1 MSFQAKRELLG
12 QVAPRYRE
20 ASGVQKHHI
29 LDEFVA
35 ATGYARKYAIRV
47 LGQPV
52 IPASGPLT
60 RPREPRYGPA
70 VVAALEV
77 AWAAANFV
85 CAKRLVPFL
94 PDLVAS
100 LESHGHLA
108 LPADVRAQLL
118 ALSPAT
124 ADRILRRARAAD
136 RPHGIG
142 TTKAGTLLKH
152 RVPIRTFAEWDNV
165 RPGFMEADLVA
176 HCGTS
181 AEGAYLY
188 TLTLTDVATG
198 WTECLALPYR
208 SPEAVIQALDHARR
222 LLPFPLRGL
231 DTDNGGEFLNNHLL
245 AYCAREAITFTRG
258 RAYRKN
264 DQCYVE
270 QKNGSVVRQL
280 VGYDR
285 FAGER
290 AYRQLAELYRAVR
303 LYVNFFQ
310 PSLKL
315 QLKRREGSHVY
326 RRYDAAQ
333 TPLQRLLAT
342 EVLDDAFRARLHTL
356 YDALDPVR
364 LLRQLQTLQDAL
376 WRQAVVNGPL
386 PLPVEPT
393 EQFNAGACGLAPD
406 GGAESDAL
414 SGLTRT
420 NHKHAYRRAAKARG
434 PRTYRTREDP
444 FAGEWDEI
452 HAWLAV
458 EPERTATS
466 IFLALQRRDPARH
479 PDGQLRT
486 LQRRI
491 GEWRAKAILEFD
503 DGWLDEDTSLGQ
515 REPGTLRLRSDSTIV
530 AAAG

>member
-20 ASGVQKHHI
+20 ASGTQKHHI

-35 ATGYARKYAIRV
+35 TTGYARKYAIRV
-47 LGQPV
+47 LGQPAV
-52 IPASGPLT
+52 PAAGPIA

-77 AWAAANFV
+77 AWTAANFI

-94 PDLVAS
+94 PELVAS
-100 LESHGHLA
+100 LERHGHLA
-108 LPADVRAQLL
+108 LPDDVRAQLL
-118 ALSPAT
+118 TLSPAT
-124 ADRILRRARAAD
+124 ADRILRRVRAAD
-136 RPHGIG
+136 RPRGIG

-152 RVPIRTFAEWDNV
+152 RVPIRTFAEWDDV

-208 SPEAVIQALDHARR
+208 SPEAVTQALDHARR

-270 QKNGSVVRQL
+270 QKNGSVVRHL

-285 FAGER
+285 FTGER

-303 LYVNFFQ
+303 LYVNVFQ

-326 RRYDAAQ
+326 RRYDAAR
-333 TPLQRLLAT
+333 TPLQRLLAAG
-342 EVLDDAFRARLHTL
+342 VLDDASRVRLHAL
-356 YDALDPVR
+356 SEALDPVR
-364 LLRQLQTLQDAL
+364 LLRQLQTLQEAL
-376 WRQAVVNGPL
+376 WRHAVVTMPL
-386 PLPVEPT
+386 PTGPT
-393 EQFNAGACGLAPD
+393 ERFSAGVCGLAP
-406 GGAESDAL
+406 GTGAEGDVL
-414 SGLTRT
+414 SQLTRAS
-420 NHKHAYRRAAKARG
+420 HARTYRRTGKVAG
-434 PRTYRTREDP
+434 PRTYRTRADP

-452 HAWLAV
+452 QGWLAV
-458 EPERTATS
+458 APERTAKS
-466 IFLALQRRDPARH
+466 IFLELQRRDPAHH

-491 GEWRAKAILEFD
+491 GEWRAKAILEFA
-503 DGWLDEDTSLGQ
+503 DGWLDEDTPLGQ
-515 REPGTLRLRSDSTIV
+515 LGPGTLRARLDSTGAAV
-530 AAAG
+530 AR

>member
-1 MSFQAKRELLG
+1 
-12 QVAPRYRE
+12 
-20 ASGVQKHHI
+20 
-29 LDEFVA
+29 
-35 ATGYARKYAIRV
+35 
-47 LGQPV
+47 
-52 IPASGPLT
+52 
-60 RPREPRYGPA
+60 
-70 VVAALEV
+70 
-77 AWAAANFV
+77 
-85 CAKRLVPFL
+85 
-94 PDLVAS
+94 
-100 LESHGHLA
+100 
-108 LPADVRAQLL
+108 
-118 ALSPAT
+118 
-124 ADRILRRARAAD
+124 
-136 RPHGIG
+136 
-142 TTKAGTLLKH
+142 
-152 RVPIRTFAEWDNV
+152 
-165 RPGFMEADLVA
+165 
-176 HCGTS
+176 
-181 AEGAYLY
+181 
-188 TLTLTDVATG
+188 
-198 WTECLALPYR
+198 LPYR

-245 AYCAREAITFTRG
+245 AYCARETITFTRG

-342 EVLDDAFRARLHTL
+342 EVLDDASRARLHTL

-386 PLPVEPT
+386 PLPVGPT
-393 EQFNAGACGLAPD
+393 ERFSAGACGLAPD
-406 GGAESDAL
+406 TGAESDAL

-420 NHKHAYRRAAKARG
+420 GHTHAYRRTTKARG
-434 PRTYRTREDP
+434 PRT
-444 FAGEWDEI
+444 
-452 HAWLAV
+452 
-458 EPERTATS
+458 
-466 IFLALQRRDPARH
+466 
-479 PDGQLRT
+479 
-486 LQRRI
+486 
-491 GEWRAKAILEFD
+491 
-503 DGWLDEDTSLGQ
+503 
-515 REPGTLRLRSDSTIV
+515 
-530 AAAG
+530 